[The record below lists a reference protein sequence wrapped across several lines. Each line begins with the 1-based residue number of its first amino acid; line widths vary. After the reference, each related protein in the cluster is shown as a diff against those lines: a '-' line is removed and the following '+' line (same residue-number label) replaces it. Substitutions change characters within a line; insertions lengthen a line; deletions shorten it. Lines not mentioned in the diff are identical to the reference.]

1 MRALS
6 APVVLSSIAL
16 AGWLSGAMAQDVG
29 IAPPGSTPSPNEQ
42 TGSENLPPGVIPQPT
57 PDNPGLVTGVT
68 LGELYTDNLKLAAS
82 GASKQSSWIT
92 VIQPFVRSAAS
103 GPRFSGIF
111 DYKLTGYVYEG
122 GSNHDQLA
130 QDLHAQGTLAVVPQH
145 LFLDGTATYGR
156 EIINN
161 ELPAGQGTFF
171 LNNNQANVATASLSP
186 YWIQDVGNVGTMS
199 LRYTRGRVV
208 YNRRGIP
215 DQNGALLTGVPD
227 VTSNSVQ
234 FSLVGPK
241 YEAWGWNVGYTE
253 QRLSRG
259 FAPQAVNST
268 PPSNLD
274 GGFEQPSNPD
284 FGRSSDFAMAQ
295 AGISRQ
301 INPSTRL
308 LADAGKE
315 NKYLP
320 DGSYQHLGAT
330 FWDAGFEWAST
341 QDSFKLLV
349 GHRFYGHS
357 GQLSWTHTAALL
369 TTTVE
374 YVEKPTDLNQQ
385 LLGQNPG
392 EIAITPIGTPQIPSL
407 IESRVYL
414 MKRASAVATYEM
426 PKGQLSLTLY
436 DESRKYFELDNA
448 REKVENANLAWLF
461 DWGPFTTFTP
471 TVGWQRYQ
479 FRDGQINNTRYVQLA
494 LVHQINPDNFGS
506 LRLRNDSR
514 SAYEVL
520 QGAHG
525 YRVNVIYFEWTHL
538 F

>member
-1 MRALS
+1 MRAWS

-16 AGWLSGAMAQDVG
+16 AGWLSGATAQDVG
-29 IAPPGSTPSPNEQ
+29 VAPPGSNPYPGEQ

-57 PDNPGLVTGVT
+57 PENPGLITGIT

-82 GASKQSSWIT
+82 GKPKQTSWIT
-92 VIQPFVRSAAS
+92 VIQPFVRAAAS
-103 GPRFSGIF
+103 GPRFSGMF
-111 DYKLTGYVYEG
+111 DYKLSGYLYAG
-122 GSNHDQLA
+122 GSSNGQLA
-130 QDLHAQGTLAVVPQH
+130 QDLDAQGTLAIVPQH
-145 LFLDGTATYGR
+145 LFLDGTARYGR
-156 EIINN
+156 EVINN
-161 ELPAGQGTFF
+161 ELPAGQGAFF
-171 LNNNQANVATASLSP
+171 LNGNQTNVAAGSLSP
-186 YWIQDVGNVGTMS
+186 YWVQDLGDAGTMT

-208 YNRRGIP
+208 YNRRGMP
-215 DQNGALLTGVPD
+215 DQNGALLAGVPN
-227 VTSNSVQ
+227 VTSNGAQ
-234 FSLVGPK
+234 FSLVSPK
-241 YEAWGWNVGYTE
+241 YETWGWNVGYTE
-253 QRLSRG
+253 ERLSRG
-259 FAPQAVNST
+259 FAQQPVDTT

-274 GGFEQPSNPD
+274 GGLALPPSQGA
-284 FGRSSDFAMAQ
+284 GRNADFATAQ
-295 AGISRQ
+295 AGVSRQ

-320 DGSYQHLGAT
+320 DGSYQHLGAA
-330 FWDAGFEWAST
+330 FWDAGFEWASAR
-341 QDSFKLLV
+341 DSFKLLA
-349 GHRFYGHS
+349 GHRFYGNS
-357 GQLSWTHTAALL
+357 AQLSWTHTAALL
-369 TTTVE
+369 TTIVE

-392 EIAITPIGTPQIPSL
+392 ESVITPVGTRQIPSL
-407 IESRVYL
+407 IQSRVYL
-414 MKRASAVATYEM
+414 MKRATAMATYEM
-426 PKGQLSLTLY
+426 PRGQINLTLY

-461 DWGPFTTFTP
+461 ELGPFTTFTP
-471 TVGWQRYQ
+471 TLGWQRYRFQ
-479 FRDGQINNTRYVQLA
+479 DGQTNNTRYVQLA